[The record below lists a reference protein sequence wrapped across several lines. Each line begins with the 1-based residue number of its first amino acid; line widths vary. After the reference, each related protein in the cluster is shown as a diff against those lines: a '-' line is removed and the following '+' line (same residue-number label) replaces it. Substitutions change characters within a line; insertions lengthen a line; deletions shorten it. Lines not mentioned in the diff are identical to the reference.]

1 MRRNNLPPLPQPW
14 APAGYFRP
22 TLPGI
27 APTPKKR
34 ALGLAWGGVRAIDT
48 GYVTGYVI
56 PIQALTNAEKQKRW
70 REKRNRLARQA
81 SSVAG
86 LIELLARSV
95 RNKRDREIEDVIVRV
110 EERLRRVIQERKG

>member
-1 MRRNNLPPLPQPW
+1 M
-14 APAGYFRP
+14 
-22 TLPGI
+22 
-27 APTPKKR
+27 
-34 ALGLAWGGVRAIDT
+34 ALS
-48 GYVTGYVI
+48 
-56 PIQALTNAEKQKRW
+56 NAEKQARW
-70 REKRNRLARQA
+70 REKRNRLAKRA